1 MYVRAGMSG
10 LQPGPDS
17 SDACGGV
24 TPCGFSDWFSMSQ
37 PCAGFI
43 ACSDPSFVQN
53 ASALANNPGIVNPL
67 TLTAV
72 GEAPLVGETVGSAAN
87 AAAALAANAAAAA
100 AGGVTDT
107 AGLPGMLVL
116 IAMGIGAIFLLPK
129 LVK

>member
-1 MYVRAGMSG
+1 MYLRGMSG

-17 SDACGGV
+17 ADGCGGA

-72 GEAPLVGETVGSAAN
+72 GEAPLAGQTLGSAAN

-100 AGGVTDT
+100 AGGLSDT
-107 AGLPGMLVL
+107 ATVPGMLIL
-116 IAMGIGAIFLLPK
+116 IALGVGAVLLLPK